1 MTIGMLVVGSCA
13 MLGFL
18 ASTGSTVDARA
29 YSLPVT
35 LMADKI
41 VAIEPSRTEV
51 SESFAYNLKHGLL
64 KRVPGKDLVRQA
76 FDYNG
81 GQFEVQ
87 IPKASFPIPAPNCK
101 TNVLLRA
108 PGVNPDKANAQE
120 KLEARWQL
128 FQAIHD
134 VADGKRASIEVP
146 VEVKH
151 SPGFAPYMILDAH
164 GKPTLE
170 WCNAF
175 IDTKALNA
183 PQTGKSK
190 Q

>member
-1 MTIGMLVVGSCA
+1 
-13 MLGFL
+13 MLGLL

-29 YSLPVT
+29 YSLPVMLT
-35 LMADKI
+35 ADKI
-41 VAIEPSRTEV
+41 VAVEPSRTEV

-64 KRVPGKDLVRQA
+64 QPVPGKDLVRQA

-87 IPKASFPIPAPNCK
+87 IPKALFPIRAPNCK
-101 TNVLLRA
+101 KNVLLRA
-108 PGVNPDKANAQE
+108 PGVDPDKVNAQE

-134 VADGKRASIEVP
+134 VAEGKRASIEVP
-146 VEVKH
+146 IEVKH
-151 SPGFAPYMILDAH
+151 SPGFAPYMLLDAE
-164 GKPTLE
+164 GEPTLE

-175 IDTKALNA
+175 IDTKAMMRHGANKA
-183 PQTGKSK
+183 K

>member
-1 MTIGMLVVGSCA
+1 MKNALAIV
-13 MLGFL
+13 LG
-18 ASTGSTVDARA
+18 G
-29 YSLPVT
+29 T
-35 LMADKI
+35 LSVSAAADKPRDVLWFEI
-41 VAIEPSRTEV
+41 SRQHIALIEPAKAV
-51 SESFAYNLKHGLL
+51 DK
-64 KRVPGKDLVRQA
+64 GKFEQDMW
-76 FDYNG
+76 
-81 GQFEVQ
+81 GQFEIR
-87 IPKASFPIPAPNCK
+87 IPKASFPIAAPNCK
-101 TNVLLRA
+101 KNILLRA
-108 PGVNPDKANAQE
+108 PGIDPDKAGAQE
-120 KLEARWQL
+120 KFEARWQL